1 MLILASKSQTR
12 VQLLQNAGYQF
23 EAIPARIDERE
34 VEERAQ
40 KNSPTQSEMTI
51 ELAKAKAIDVSKTH
65 PQALVIGADQTLQF
79 NDKYLHKSA
88 NFEALRQQLERLR
101 GQTHML
107 CSSAVLVKNGEVLW
121 TTASTS
127 KMTMRAFSDQ
137 ERDQVIELEGE
148 KLLKSVGGYR
158 LEGPSI
164 RLFEK
169 IDGDYFT
176 ILGLPL
182 LPLVAALNTYLS
194 AQ

>member
-88 NFEALRQQLERLR
+88 SFDALRQQLERLR

-121 TTASTS
+121 STASTS

-137 ERDQVIELEGE
+137 DRDQVIELEGE

>member
-1 MLILASKSQTR
+1 MMILASKSQTR

-51 ELAKAKAIDVSKTH
+51 ELAAAKAIDVSKTH

-121 TTASTS
+121 STASTS

>member
-34 VEERAQ
+34 AEERAQ

-121 TTASTS
+121 STASTS

>member
-101 GQTHML
+101 GQTHIL
-107 CSSAVLVKNGEVLW
+107 CSSAVLAKNGEVLW
-121 TTASTS
+121 STASTS

-182 LPLVAALNTYLS
+182 LPLVGALNTYLS

>member
-40 KNSPTQSEMTI
+40 KKSPTQSEMTI
-51 ELAKAKAIDVSKTH
+51 ELAAAKAIDVSKTH

-88 NFEALRQQLERLR
+88 NFEALRQQLETLR

-107 CSSAVLVKNGEVLW
+107 CSSAVLAKNGEVLW
-121 TTASTS
+121 STASTS

>member
-107 CSSAVLVKNGEVLW
+107 CSSAVLVKKGEVLW
-121 TTASTS
+121 STASTS

-137 ERDQVIELEGE
+137 DRDQVIELEGE

>member
-65 PQALVIGADQTLQF
+65 PQALVIGADQTLQI

-121 TTASTS
+121 STASTS